1 MSRIKFIFETRQ
13 KRILL
18 SLLAVFVLVFSALGV
33 SLKGE
38 IGAISFKI
46 AIGLSLFT
54 LALVLSIFLNK
65 HFVYGNNSY
74 LFLRIHTFFFKTIQL
89 NQIESVA
96 MKDQQLYI
104 KLAHKN
110 LNIDVKDIAKDDV
123 SRLETIL
130 IKFQNSSV

>member
-18 SLLAVFVLVFSALGV
+18 CLLAVFVLVFSALGV